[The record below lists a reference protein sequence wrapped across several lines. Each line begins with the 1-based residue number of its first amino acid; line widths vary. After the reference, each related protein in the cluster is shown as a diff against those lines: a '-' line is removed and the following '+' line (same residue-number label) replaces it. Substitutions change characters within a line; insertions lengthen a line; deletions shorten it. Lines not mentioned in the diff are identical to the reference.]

1 MTTDPIADF
10 LIRIK
15 NAGYAK
21 RPSVVVPFSKM
32 KFAIAE
38 VLQTKGF
45 IGEVAKKGK
54 TTPRFLSI
62 NLLYEANGRP
72 KVNDVKR
79 ISKPSRRLYEK
90 AKNIKSY
97 RSGFGMAVLSTP
109 KGIMADMDAKNAN
122 LGGELLFTI
131 W

>member
-1 MTTDPIADF
+1 MTTDPIADL
-10 LIRIK
+10 LIQIK

-21 RPSVVVPFSKM
+21 RPSVTIPFSKM

-38 VLQTKGF
+38 LLKDKGYV
-45 IGEVAKKGK
+45 GEVAKKGK
-54 TTPRFLSI
+54 TVPRFISI
-62 NLLYEANGRP
+62 VLLYETSGRP

-90 AKNIKSY
+90 AKNLQGY
-97 RSGFGMAVLSTP
+97 RSGYGLAVLSTP
-109 KGIMADMDAKNAN
+109 KGIMTDMDAKKAN
-122 LGGELLFTI
+122 VGGELLFTI